1 MSLLGERVQS
11 RIRALGLSQS
21 ALAREVGM
29 KPQGIQSIC
38 AGEVQRPRKLREIA
52 RALKT
57 TEEYLLG
64 ESDDPSLPGQIGGMI
79 SSQGHSVESRV
90 FPVIDLVRAGKYSE
104 ISDVYPEGDGAHGV
118 TVYKAGD
125 VGPRAFAVEVE
136 GESMVVNPPKAGE
149 VSYNPG
155 DFIVCDPD
163 ATYKPGDLVI
173 AKRDTDEQA
182 TFKKY
187 RPVGLD
193 GDGNEIIDLVPL
205 NEDWPRIRIDAD
217 NPGHIVG
224 KVVRHLRAM

>member
-1 MSLLGERVQS
+1 MNILGERVQA

-38 AGEVQRPRKLREIA
+38 AGEVLRPRKLREIA

-57 TEEYLLG
+57 SEEYLLG

-79 SSQGHSVESRV
+79 SAQSDTVDVRV
-90 FPVIDLVRAGKYSE
+90 FSVIDLVQAGQYSK
-104 ISDVYPEGDGAHGV
+104 ISDVYPEGDGKHGV
-118 TVYKAGD
+118 SVYKAGD
-125 VGPRAFAVEVE
+125 IGPRAFAVEVE
-136 GESMVVNPPKAGE
+136 GESMLVNPPKAGE
-149 VSYNPG
+149 VSYKSG

-163 ATYKPGDLVI
+163 AAYKPGDLVI
-173 AKRDTDEQA
+173 AKRDHDEEA

-187 RPVGLD
+187 RPVGPD
-193 GDGNEIIDLVPL
+193 KDGNEIIDLVPL
-205 NEDWPRIRIDAD
+205 NEDWPKIRIDAD

-224 KVVRHLRAM
+224 KVVRHLRTP

>member
-1 MSLLGERVQS
+1 MSILGERVQA

-38 AGEVQRPRKLREIA
+38 AGEVERPRKLREIA

-57 TEEYLLG
+57 TEDYLLG

-79 SSQGHSVESRV
+79 SSDGHSVVSRV
-90 FPVIDLVRAGKYSE
+90 FPVIDLVRAGKYTE
-104 ISDVYPEGDGAHGV
+104 ISDVYPEGDGAEGV

-125 VGPRAFAVEVE
+125 IGPRAFAVEVE
-136 GESMVVNPPKAGE
+136 GESMVVNPPVAGE
-149 VSYNPG
+149 VSYKSG

-163 ATYKPGDLVI
+163 AAYKPGDLVI

-187 RPVGLD
+187 RPVGPD
-193 GDGNEIIDLVPL
+193 ADGNEIIDLVPL
-205 NEDWPRIRIDAD
+205 NQDWPKIRIDAD

-224 KVVRHLRAM
+224 KVVRHLRGL